1 MGTSRLTFASET
13 SPRFSLTG
21 IPVLNYHGVTANG
34 TLLRTEDAR
43 FWVSENSFFEHLRCV
58 VACGCKALLAEELLQ
73 ASPDHANGVPAVA
86 LTFDD
91 GRACDYEVTYP
102 ILVAAG
108 LPATF
113 FVNTATVDTPG
124 HLTWSQLGEMER
136 AGMSVQ
142 SHSHDHTDLARLTS
156 TQLDYQLRRSKV
168 GIEDHL
174 AAEVTLLALP
184 YGSMGANT
192 LTAAR
197 RAGYRALCSS
207 GGGLARSGSAV
218 LDRVCIYSDTTSQQI
233 SSILRKSPVFFGKK
247 ACRAA
252 LLGVPKRMAFGLFPG
267 WVDSWRSRHE

>member
-1 MGTSRLTFASET
+1 
-13 SPRFSLTG
+13 LTG
-21 IPVLNYHGVTANG
+21 IPVLNYHGLTANG
-34 TLLRTEDAR
+34 IPLRTKEAR

-58 VACGCKALLAEELLQ
+58 LACGCKTLLVEELLQ
-73 ASPDHANGVPAVA
+73 ASPCNANGVPAAA

-91 GRACDYEVTYP
+91 GRACDYEVAYP
-102 ILVAAG
+102 MLVAAG

-113 FVNTATVDTPG
+113 FVNTATIDRPG
-124 HLTWSQLGEMER
+124 HLTWSQLREMKR

-142 SHSHDHTDLARLTS
+142 SHSHDHTDLGRLTA

-174 AAEVTLLALP
+174 GAEVTLLALP

-192 LTAAR
+192 LNAAR
-197 RAGYRALCSS
+197 RAGYRAVCSS
-207 GGGLARSGSAV
+207 GGGLARYNSAV
-218 LDRVCIYSDTTSQQI
+218 IDRVCIYSDTTSQQL
-233 SSILRKSPVFFGKK
+233 SSILRKSPAFFGKK

-252 LLGVPKRMAFGLFPG
+252 LLGVPKQMAFSLFPG